1 MRIFEQ
7 RSPMKPFSIARWKY
21 FVAALAIGT
30 PLTGIAQPFQTGHTS
45 VTFNDPARSNRSIAT
60 EIYYPADVAGSN
72 VPVTLAV
79 QDRFP
84 VLVFG
89 HGFTMTWS
97 AYENIWTA
105 LAPQGFILAFP
116 KTEGSLLPSH
126 SAFATDLAFV
136 AVQMQ
141 ALGQSSA
148 SLFYQRID
156 SMNCVMGHSMG
167 GGAAFL
173 AAQQSASIKAIAT
186 LAAAETSPSAI
197 NAAASLSIPA
207 LLLAGGNDCVTPPP
221 DHQIPMYNALQSACK
236 TYISITGGSHC
247 QMAEYNFYC
256 AFGEA
261 TCSPSPAISRAQQHL
276 VINRYLI
283 PWLQSILKGD
293 ETAGE
298 VFDSTLR
305 VDPEVTWLKN
315 CILCDQVAPPLNLS
329 AIANGSTQIEITWTP
344 NIADQS
350 VLLCYAP
357 DGLFGDPA
365 HGTAYQPGMTIPGGG
380 IVLYAGYGGSYLHSG
395 LSPATL
401 YRYKAFSFNSA
412 FTYSPGI
419 SAGASTLPENK
430 ILTLSLFLQGL
441 YQPEGIM
448 RKASNRT
455 GDQYTGNIADLITV
469 ELHPADGY
477 GIPVYISE
485 NTELTTAGLAQVLIP
500 AEFQAAY
507 YITVKHRNSIEITS
521 SAPVSL
527 LSNEIFIDFTDPCN
541 VFGANLLMAADGL
554 GLIYSGDVNQDGFID
569 TADMTEAENAALTF
583 TTGYLPTD
591 VNGDG
596 ITDTADM
603 TLTDNNATAFVSSIT
618 P

>member
-1 MRIFEQ
+1 
-7 RSPMKPFSIARWKY
+7 MKPFSTAKWKII
-21 FVAALAIGT
+21 VAALAIGAT
-30 PLTGIAQPFQTGHTS
+30 LTGIAQPFQTGHTS
-45 VTFNDPARSNRSIAT
+45 VTFTDPARNNRSIAT
-60 EIYYPADVAGSN
+60 EIYYPADVSGNN
-72 VPVTLAV
+72 VPVTTAV

-116 KTEGSLLPSH
+116 KTEGSLFPSH
-126 SAFATDLAFV
+126 SAFGTDLAFV
-136 AVQMQ
+136 ATQMQ
-141 ALGQSSA
+141 VLGQNSA
-148 SLFYQRID
+148 SLLYQRID

-197 NAAASLSIPA
+197 NAAASLSIPS

-221 DHQIPMYNALQSACK
+221 DHQLPMYNALQSDCK

-261 TCSPSPAISRAQQHL
+261 TCSPSPAISRAQQHV

-293 ETAGE
+293 AAAGE

-315 CILCDQVAPPLNLS
+315 CVLCDEIAPPLNLS
-329 AIANGSTQIEITWTP
+329 AIANGSTQVEITWTP
-344 NIADQS
+344 NIADQP
-350 VLLCYAP
+350 VLLCYTL
-357 DGLFGDPA
+357 DGLFGEPDA
-365 HGTAYQPGMTIPGGG
+365 GTAYQPGITIPGGG
-380 IVLYAGYGGSYLHSG
+380 EVLFSG
-395 LSPATL
+395 PGNSFVHNGLMASSTCH
-401 YRYKAFSFNSA
+401 YKAFSYNSA
-412 FTYSPGI
+412 FTYSQGVF
-419 SAGASTLPENK
+419 AETTTLPENK
-430 ILTLSLFLQGL
+430 VLTLTVLLQGL
-441 YQPEGIM
+441 YQSEGTM
-448 RKASNRT
+448 RKARNGS
-455 GDQYTGNIADLITV
+455 GDQYAGNIADLITV

-507 YITVKHRNSIEITS
+507 YITVKHRNSIE
-521 SAPVSL
+521 SASAIPVSL
-527 LSNEIFIDFTDPCN
+527 LSDEIVIDFTDPGS
-541 VFGANLLMAADGL
+541 VFGANLFLAADGS
-554 GLIYSGDVNQDGFID
+554 GLIYSGDVNQDGLID
-569 TADMTEAENAALTF
+569 TADMTEVENDAF
-583 TTGYLPTD
+583 SFSTGYLPTD

-603 TLTDNNATAFVSSIT
+603 TLIDNNAAAFVNAAL

>member
-1 MRIFEQ
+1 MRIFEK
-7 RSPMKPFSIARWKY
+7 RSPMNPISIRIWKNI
-21 FVAALAIGT
+21 VAVLAISGSVS
-30 PLTGIAQPFQTGHTS
+30 GYAQPFQTGHTS

-60 EIYYPADVAGSN
+60 EIYYPADVEGSN

-97 AYENIWTA
+97 AYENIWTG

-116 KTEGSLLPSH
+116 KTEGSLFPSH
-126 SAFATDLAFV
+126 SAFAADLAFV
-136 AVQMQ
+136 AAQLQV
-141 ALGQSSA
+141 LGQSST

-156 SMNCVMGHSMG
+156 SMSCVMGHSMG

-173 AAQQSASIKAIAT
+173 AAQQSPSIKAIAT

-197 NAAASLSIPA
+197 NAAASLSIPS
-207 LLLAGGNDCVTPPP
+207 LLLAGGNDCVTPPSG
-221 DHQIPMYNALQSACK
+221 HQIPMYNSLQSDCK
-236 TYISITGGSHC
+236 TYISINGGSHC

-276 VINRYLI
+276 VINRYLT

-315 CILCDQVAPPLNLS
+315 CILCDQIAPPLNLS
-329 AIANGSTQIEITWTP
+329 AMATGSNQVEISWTP
-344 NIADQS
+344 NIPGQP

-357 DGLFGDPA
+357 DGLFGDPT
-365 HGTAYQPGMTIPGGG
+365 HGTDYQPGMTIPGGG
-380 IVLYAGYGGSYLHSG
+380 VVLYAGYGGSYLHSG
-395 LSPATL
+395 LTPAAL
-401 YRYKAFSFNSA
+401 YRYKAFSFNGA

-419 SAGASTLPENK
+419 SAETTTLPENK
-430 ILTLSLFLQGL
+430 VLTLTVLLQGL
-441 YQPEGIM
+441 YQSEGTM
-448 RKASNRT
+448 RKARNGS
-455 GDQYTGNIADLITV
+455 GDQYSGNIADLITV
-469 ELHPADGY
+469 ELHPANGY
-477 GIPVYISE
+477 GTPVHTSE
-485 NTELTTAGLAQVLIP
+485 NTALTTAGLAQVMIP
-500 AEFQAAY
+500 ADFQEAC
-507 YITVKHRNSIEITS
+507 YITVKHRNSLEITS

-527 LSNEIFIDFTDPCN
+527 LSDEIFIDFTDPGN
-541 VFGANLLMAADGL
+541 VYGANLLLAADGS
-554 GLIYSGDVNQDGFID
+554 GLIFSGDVNQDGFID
-569 TADMTEAENAALTF
+569 TADMTEAENAALLF
-583 TTGYLPTD
+583 TAGYLPTD

-603 TLTDNNATAFVSSIT
+603 TLIDNNAATFVTAIL